1 MKPDVTASTRFTSSS
16 SHQTVGELVL
26 CYYLLVA
33 KQLSLARFASKR
45 IIRTATNIKNKSEI
59 KIDTK
64 RKTKNITLPEQLI
77 NVIDKFHKLRI
88 PLTDKY
94 KTAHIPGLLQA
105 LQ

>member
-1 MKPDVTASTRFTSSS
+1 MTICIIPKSCIYFTLTYTIESTTLKTDVTASTRFTSSS

-64 RKTKNITLPEQLI
+64 RKTNNTI
-77 NVIDKFHKLRI
+77 V
-88 PLTDKY
+88 Y
-94 KTAHIPGLLQA
+94 
-105 LQ
+105 